1 MIYPR
6 SYAPGNIT
14 VSGVCQSHTRYH
26 ELSLF
31 LRKHQIAIIN
41 SPVTDRFAR
50 LSSGN
55 TSGFKRLLQLSIP
68 TEGMLVRGWVDT
80 FSVVNKGHFDP
91 APEYSFCFFVVF
103 DSMSENIGISHTIR
117 DVYNQ
122 DDNVYADRKKSISSA
137 PESAPIRPDDRADRF
152 TP

>member
-1 MIYPR
+1 
-6 SYAPGNIT
+6 
-14 VSGVCQSHTRYH
+14 
-26 ELSLF
+26 
-31 LRKHQIAIIN
+31 
-41 SPVTDRFAR
+41 
-50 LSSGN
+50 
-55 TSGFKRLLQLSIP
+55 
-68 TEGMLVRGWVDT
+68 MLVRGWVDT

-91 APEYSFCFFVVF
+91 APEYSFSFFVVF